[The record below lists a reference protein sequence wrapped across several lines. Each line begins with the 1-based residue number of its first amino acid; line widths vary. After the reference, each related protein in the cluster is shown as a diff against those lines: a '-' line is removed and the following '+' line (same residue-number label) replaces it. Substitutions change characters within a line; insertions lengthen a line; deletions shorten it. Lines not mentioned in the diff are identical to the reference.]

1 MNIISDLY
9 ETKISTTN
17 SHILLNDTITITV
30 ELIDFNGA
38 RVNRNNVTITCN
50 KGRFTN
56 NSQSY
61 TGNTVNGVLS
71 VDYKASENGVV
82 TFQCKNVSY
91 EIFVFG
97 KKVMRIHTTNGGDR
111 NLIIDE
117 YNRTCF
123 FPYYYSGSF
132 SLSTAYSSMKIIE
145 SNIIPTQYRPIAS
158 VRTPI
163 YNSNAVCI
171 VSEEGNIYIRSVQ
184 NSGTISNATIT
195 FQWTY

>member
-30 ELIDFNGA
+30 ELIDFNGTK
-38 RVNRNNVTITCN
+38 VNRNNVTITCN
-50 KGRFTN
+50 KGKFTN

-97 KKVMRIHTTNGGDR
+97 KKNMKITTEYNNR
-111 NLIIDE
+111 NLIIDD
-117 YNRTCF
+117 YNRVCF
-123 FPYYYSGSF
+123 FAYYYGGAYSLQNAYSGSKLLD
-132 SLSTAYSSMKIIE
+132 SVC
-145 SNIIPTQYRPIAS
+145 IIPAEYRPISS

-163 YNSNAVCI
+163 YNNNVVAILNAD
-171 VSEEGNIYIRSVQ
+171 GKIYIRSTQ
-184 NSGTISNATIT
+184 NSGTISNTYIT